1 MFHKKTI
8 TREAL
13 YSKTVLKKLK
23 NISAKDPLTQLY
35 TYQYFTERLDIE
47 IRHAKKYM
55 YPLSIILIDI
65 DYLKS
70 INDTYG
76 HRVGNSL
83 LKKFSQYLKQL
94 VRDTDI
100 ITRYVGSGFAIILPN
115 ANKPSAL
122 ASGQRLCEKIQK
134 HSFKIQK
141 VKAKL
146 KTSIG
151 IISFPDDGI
160 SSVTGIIDALDK
172 AVARAKERGGNR
184 ICSYEGVTGKQK
196 VMISKREEIEGL
208 KSSLKKAGKKLDQAL
223 LESIYAFA
231 KAIEMRDHY
240 TGEHAEKMI
249 TIVRGIGKELNLPYK
264 KIVGLEHAAV
274 LHDLGKIGIDDKILR
289 KKAKLTKKEYAQIKR
304 HPLIGAEI
312 IRSIHFMKEVVPF
325 ILYHH
330 ERYDGK
336 GYVAGLKG
344 EEIPLGAR
352 VLAIADVYQALI
364 SDRPYRKA
372 FPRKKAIEIIKE
384 GSGNQFD
391 PEIVKALLKSIKRKR
406 PGKKERP

>member
-1 MFHKKTI
+1 MLPKN
-8 TREAL
+8 AL
-13 YSKTVLKKLK
+13 YNKTVFKKLK
-23 NISAKDPLTQLY
+23 NVSAKDPLTQLY
-35 TYQYFTERLDIE
+35 TYQYFTERLDVE
-47 IRHAKKYM
+47 IKHAKKYM

-76 HRVGNSL
+76 HHVGNSL
-83 LKKFSQYLKQL
+83 LKKFSQYLKQF
-94 VRDTDI
+94 VRATDI

-115 ANKPSAL
+115 ANKPRAL
-122 ASGQRLCEKIQK
+122 AAGQRLCEKIQK
-134 HSFKIQK
+134 HSFKVQK
-141 VKAKL
+141 IKTKL

-184 ICSYEGVTGKQK
+184 ICSHEAVTGKQK

-289 KKAKLTKKEYAQIKR
+289 KKAKLTKKEYTQIKR

-312 IRSIHFMKEVVPF
+312 IRSIHFMKDVVPF

-384 GSGNQFD
+384 GSGSQFD
-391 PEIVKALLKSIKRKR
+391 PEIVKALLKSIK
-406 PGKKERP
+406 